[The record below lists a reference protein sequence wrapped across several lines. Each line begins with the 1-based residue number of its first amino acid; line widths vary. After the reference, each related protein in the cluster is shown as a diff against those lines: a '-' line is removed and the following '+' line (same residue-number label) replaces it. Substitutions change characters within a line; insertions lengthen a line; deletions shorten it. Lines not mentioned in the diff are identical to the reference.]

1 MTTHS
6 LNCPN
11 CGYALPTTSRPN
23 ELLKCPA
30 CNSTLFISD
39 WKVGDANTKVV
50 VPTPSRIYTVTHLL
64 FRDDLCNVY
73 QCSFES
79 EGKTWQAMFRLTRD
93 TADNDLVQNEA
104 RILSHLQSTQNYT
117 EYRAFVPL
125 LMESFLYQDA
135 GASGSAQV
143 NILSLHEHVA
153 SPSQLYTLEEVHR
166 YYPSGI
172 HSKDMAW
179 MWRRLLYILGF
190 IHAHKV
196 IHGAVL
202 PLHVLIEPREHKLAL
217 TGWGFAVRDSES
229 TKKHLSAISNSYE
242 RWYPPEVF
250 AKQVPR
256 NGLDLLMAARCMFY
270 LVSADDPLGD
280 PPRAL
285 EPELRDY
292 FASFINPNPNHRP
305 QDAWEALDK
314 FDRII
319 EALWGPRTFREFTM
333 PYKG

>member
-93 TADNDLVQNEA
+93 AADNDLVQNEA

-143 NILSLHEHVA
+143 NISVCMSM
-153 SPSQLYTLEEVHR
+153 SP
-166 YYPSGI
+166 
-172 HSKDMAW
+172 
-179 MWRRLLYILGF
+179 
-190 IHAHKV
+190 
-196 IHGAVL
+196 
-202 PLHVLIEPREHKLAL
+202 
-217 TGWGFAVRDSES
+217 
-229 TKKHLSAISNSYE
+229 
-242 RWYPPEVF
+242 
-250 AKQVPR
+250 
-256 NGLDLLMAARCMFY
+256 
-270 LVSADDPLGD
+270 
-280 PPRAL
+280 
-285 EPELRDY
+285 
-292 FASFINPNPNHRP
+292 HRP
-305 QDAWEALDK
+305 SCTHWKKSIVTTPAASIQKTWRGCGGDCSIFSVL
-314 FDRII
+314 F
-319 EALWGPRTFREFTM
+319 M
-333 PYKG
+333 PTR